1 MPGLHLFDDR
11 LPTLA
16 PIADLRPAWEI
27 RTGALTTRERLEA
40 QFGAACEG
48 LHCGDDLRALA
59 RELDPAV
66 RAAGDAPPGLYVN
79 ARCSWLPA
87 EAKSLRPGEAIIDP
101 SSGAVAAAHLDSAG
115 AGVLLSTGRH
125 VGSTIAPAS
134 PLQLMTRPWHVRTW
148 RDACMAFDLEWLA
161 NRITRVTV
169 PAGAVVF
176 GLSSLCVASTAKIYP
191 TALFDLEHGPVII
204 DEHATIRP
212 GAQLIGPCYVGR
224 HSTVL
229 ERATI
234 RPHTSIGPWCKVNG
248 ETGGTIFQGYANKS
262 HDGYV
267 GDSYLGEWVNLGA
280 GTTTSNL
287 LNTYGEVIAKASATT
302 GNERTGLQFLG
313 SVIGDHTK
321 TAICTRL
328 MTGCV
333 IHTGAMIATTAAA
346 SGCVAPFAWCTDAG
360 ARSFRLDKF
369 LEIMQTAMGRRRVT
383 PGPAYAARIAAMHA
397 AIASRS

>member
-16 PIADLRPAWEI
+16 PLADLRPAWEI
-27 RTGALTTRERLEA
+27 RTGALTTRERIEA

-48 LHCGDDLRALA
+48 LHCGDELRDLA

-66 RAAGDAPPGLYVN
+66 RAAGDSPAGLYVN
-79 ARCSWLPA
+79 ARCSSLPA
-87 EAKSLRPGEAIIDP
+87 EAKSLRMGEAILDAA
-101 SSGAVAAAHLDSAG
+101 SGAIVAAHLDSA
-115 AGVLLSTGRH
+115 AAAELLSTGAYSGPA
-125 VGSTIAPAS
+125 VAPANQ
-134 PLQLMTRPWHVRTW
+134 PQLMSRPWHVRAW
-148 RDACMAFDLEWLA
+148 RDACMNFDLEWLSS
-161 NRITRVTV
+161 RLPRVTA
-169 PAGAVVF
+169 PSGAVAF
-176 GLSSLCVASTAKIYP
+176 GRSSLCVASTAAIYP
-191 TALFDLEHGPVII
+191 TAVFDLEHGPVIV

-234 RPHTSIGPWCKVNG
+234 RPFTSIGPWCKVNG
-248 ETGGTIFQGYANKS
+248 ETGGTIFQGYANKA

-287 LNTYGEVIAKASATT
+287 LNTYGEVIAKASSST

-313 SVIGDHTK
+313 SIIGDHTK

-328 MTGCV
+328 MTGCIV
-333 IHTGAMIATTAAA
+333 HSGAMIATTSAA

-360 ARSFRLDKF
+360 VRSFRLDKF
-369 LEIMQTAMGRRRVT
+369 LEIMRTAMGRRRVT
-383 PGPAYAARIAAMHA
+383 PGPAYAARIAAMHDA
-397 AIASRS
+397 VASRS